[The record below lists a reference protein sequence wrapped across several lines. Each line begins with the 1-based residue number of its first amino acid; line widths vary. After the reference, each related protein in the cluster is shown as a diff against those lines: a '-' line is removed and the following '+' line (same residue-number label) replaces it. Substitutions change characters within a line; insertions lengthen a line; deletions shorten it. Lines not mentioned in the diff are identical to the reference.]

1 MGELVPCRCRRRA
14 ACLRRLPPPP
24 TASRVRTG
32 TPLCAAV
39 AVCAVLL
46 RAPFSFGV
54 GGCRRRPPCLWHLR
68 GFLLSL
74 TFFLFCWLSLL
85 LLCSCLLK
93 QGGRRGKGG
102 VQCILVRHH
111 LCIWWYR
118 VCQGCVNS
126 VNSSSSRRQQK
137 AAAAAAAAAAAGEEE
152 TLLLCHQQCQ
162 LQSWLLLLTKGLRC
176 RRCQAGASWCV
187 QSETSVTHRHI

>member
-1 MGELVPCRCRRRA
+1 MLRGSVLTSHWRSRGLGALVPCCCRRRA

-24 TASRVRTG
+24 TASRVWIG
-32 TPLCAAV
+32 TPFCAAV

-46 RAPFSFGV
+46 RASFSFGV

-68 GFLLSL
+68 GVLLSL

-102 VQCILVRHH
+102 VQCILVRHR
-111 LCIWWYR
+111 LFIWWYR
-118 VCQGCVNS
+118 VCQGCENS
-126 VNSSSSRRQQK
+126 ENSSGHQP
-137 AAAAAAAAAAAGEEE
+137 AAGAPAAD
-152 TLLLCHQQCQ
+152 
-162 LQSWLLLLTKGLRC
+162 S
-176 RRCQAGASWCV
+176 AVAA
-187 QSETSVTHRHI
+187 VTTAAT